1 MTGDDD
7 RGTGGASVMDPR
19 RVYRAAATDVEIA
32 DLLEQPLVAAIGT
45 LNEDGSIHL
54 AYVIFVV
61 EDGRLLFE
69 TASLTRKARNAA
81 ARGTAT
87 AMVHGRARGS
97 GRSVMVSLEGRARV
111 LTGEP
116 ARAVNH
122 RIRAKY
128 LVAEAVGAVDRAWD
142 QIDDVAIEVTPVRRR
157 SWAGEELHVATERAT
172 GLDYESLW
180 RE

>member
-1 MTGDDD
+1 MSGD
-7 RGTGGASVMDPR
+7 RAGMAGPAVMDAAQI
-19 RVYRAAATDVEIA
+19 YRAGATDAEVD
-32 DLLEQPLVAAIGT
+32 DLLGQRLVAAIGT

-61 EDGRLLFE
+61 EDGRLCFE

-81 ARGTAT
+81 ARGIAT
-87 AMVHGRARGS
+87 AMVHGRAEGS
-97 GRSVMVSLEGRARV
+97 GRSLMVSLEGTARV
-111 LTGEP
+111 LEGDE

-122 RIRAKY
+122 RIRQKY
-128 LVAEAVGAVDRAWD
+128 LVDDAVDTVDRAWD
-142 QIDDVAIEVTPVRRR
+142 QIDDVAIEITPVRRR
-157 SWAGEELHVATERAT
+157 TWVGDALHVATERAT